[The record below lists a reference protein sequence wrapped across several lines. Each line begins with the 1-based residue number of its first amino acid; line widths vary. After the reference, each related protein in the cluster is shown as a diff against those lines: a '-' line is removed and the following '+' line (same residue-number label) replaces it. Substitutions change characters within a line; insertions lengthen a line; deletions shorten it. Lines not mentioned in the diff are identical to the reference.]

1 VLPVVKTDLAVDLT
15 EFTQFLWGNAIP
27 HRVVEESDGQT
38 LFVAA
43 HINREKVLELFNYW
57 REGGD
62 LAKINVQVHNPKS
75 LSPFK
80 ISELKSLPATAL
92 LIFLSA
98 VITLL
103 IDFGGNADWMVRFS
117 FADFTLSSSQIEY
130 HTLSTML
137 SSGEWWRI
145 WTPMFMHFSLLHILF
160 NLLWVWM
167 IGGAIERLQGT
178 THFTLL
184 VLFSAALSNLAQ
196 FWVTGPLFG
205 GLSGVVFAVLGY
217 TWLWDLLSIRPLFR
231 LPKALFGFMIFW
243 LALGY
248 TGALE
253 FIGLGAIANTAHLAG
268 LLSGLA
274 FALISRV
281 WLPKSS

>member
-1 VLPVVKTDLAVDLT
+1 MSPVVKTDLRVDLT
-15 EFTQFLWGNAIP
+15 EFTQFLWANAIP
-27 HRVVEESDGQT
+27 HRVVEEGDSQT
-38 LFVAA
+38 LLVAA

-62 LAKINVQVHNPKS
+62 LSKVNVQVQNPKS
-75 LSPFK
+75 ISPFN
-80 ISELKSLPATAL
+80 IAELKQLPATAL
-92 LIFLSA
+92 LIALSA
-98 VITLL
+98 IITLL
-103 IDFGGNADWMVRFS
+103 IDFGGNADWMVIFS
-117 FADFTLSSSQIEY
+117 FADFALNSSQIEY

-167 IGGAIERLQGT
+167 IGGAIERLQGS
-178 THFTLL
+178 THFILL

-196 FWVTGPLFG
+196 FWMTGPLFG

-217 TWLWDLLSIRPLFR
+217 TWLWDQLSSRPLFR
-231 LPKALFGFMIFW
+231 LPKALFGFMMFW

-253 FIGLGAIANTAHLAG
+253 FVGLGAIANTAHLAG
-268 LLSGLA
+268 LLSGMA
-274 FALISRV
+274 FALISRL
-281 WLPKSS
+281 WLR

>member
-1 VLPVVKTDLAVDLT
+1 MLPVVKTDLTVDLT
-15 EFTQFLWGNAIP
+15 EFTHFLWANDIP
-27 HRVVEESDGQT
+27 HRVVEEDDCQT

-43 HINREKVLELFNYW
+43 HINREKVLDLFNYW
-57 REGGD
+57 QEGGD
-62 LAKINVQVHNPKS
+62 LNKIKVQVKNPKS
-75 LSPFK
+75 LSSFN
-80 ISELKSLPATAL
+80 IAELKQLPATAV

-103 IDFGGNADWMVRFS
+103 IDFGGNANWMVIFS
-117 FADFTLSSSQIEY
+117 FADFSLNSSQIEY
-130 HTLSTML
+130 QTLSTMI
-137 SSGEWWRI
+137 SSGELWRI

-178 THFTLL
+178 AHFILL

-217 TWLWDLLSIRPLFR
+217 TWLWDQLSSRPLFK

-243 LALGY
+243 LVLGY
-248 TGALE
+248 TGTLE
-253 FIGLGAIANTAHLAG
+253 FIGLGAIANTAHLTG

-281 WLPKSS
+281 WLPRAA